1 MSDFAERMILIK
13 QSLEREIQSLKNSL
27 EQQED
32 NLIIMNHF
40 LKKYCEHQWT
50 TDSIDIDPDR
60 SQYIKYCLN
69 CELQAPR

>member
-1 MSDFAERMILIK
+1 MSDFVEDMITIK

-27 EQQED
+27 EQQEE
-32 NLIIMNHF
+32 NLIIIKQF
-40 LKKYCEHQWT
+40 LKKYCDHEWI

-60 SQYIKYCLN
+60 SQYIKYCRN